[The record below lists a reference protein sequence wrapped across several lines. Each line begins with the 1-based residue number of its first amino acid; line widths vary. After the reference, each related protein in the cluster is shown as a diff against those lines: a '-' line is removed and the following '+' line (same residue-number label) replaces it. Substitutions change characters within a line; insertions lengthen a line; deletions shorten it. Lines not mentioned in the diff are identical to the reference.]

1 MPKLLGEALHRR
13 GLQRHAAAGGRR
25 RARVAGDHLV
35 ALPDDLGER
44 RHREIRRAH
53 EHDPEGHTPAFWMP
67 TRGVMPLPLSRLA
80 AFWNF
85 LVTRSRFS
93 LDR

>member
-53 EHDPEGHTPAFWMP
+53 EHDPEGHTPSA
-67 TRGVMPLPLSRLA
+67 SRFA